1 MLISSGSQRVNNRF
15 KYYFS
20 SIYIYIYIYISY
32 KRLCSCENISN
43 ISNLLIMTT

>member
-20 SIYIYIYIYISY
+20 STYIYIYIYISY
-32 KRLCSCENISN
+32 KRLCSCENISY
-43 ISNLLIMTT
+43 I

>member
-20 SIYIYIYIYISY
+20 SIYIYIYHIKGCVVVKI
-32 KRLCSCENISN
+32 LVILV
-43 ISNLLIMTT
+43 IF

>member
-20 SIYIYIYIYISY
+20 SIYIIVYISY

>member
-20 SIYIYIYIYISY
+20 SIYIYISY

>member
-20 SIYIYIYIYISY
+20 SIYISY

>member
-20 SIYIYIYIYISY
+20 SIYIYHIKGCVVVKILVI
-32 KRLCSCENISN
+32 LVIF
-43 ISNLLIMTT
+43 